1 MLYADP
7 DPSDT
12 SYVSLYSSPTNT
24 FLETNSNGT
33 ATTQDFSI
41 LVDGFSVI
49 QIDSTTRHIGI
60 NQAPEPLVYDFAV
73 TGDIK
78 FDSGL
83 IMFPQQYGQ
92 TVSGSPRTLFINLN
106 GALGGLS
113 STRESKTNIELL
125 DDVSWLMSLEP
136 VSYNRRKQ
144 NDNKIYTDEF
154 YDETEFGLIA
164 DDAEKVAP
172 DICVYVEEGGE
183 KKLSGIE
190 YFRLIAPMLKEIQ
203 NLRAEIEALKA
214 KGA

>member
-1 MLYADP
+1 LD
-7 DPSDT
+7 
-12 SYVSLYSSPTNT
+12 V
-24 FLETNSNGT
+24 NSIGAAN
-33 ATTQDFSI
+33 TQDF
-41 LVDGFSVI
+41 LVVMDGLSVI

-83 IMFPQQYGQ
+83 IVFPQQYGQ

-144 NDNKIYTDEF
+144 DDNKIYTDEF

-214 KGA
+214 KGV